1 MLVFLL
7 GFMGVGKT
15 TTGRK
20 LANRLQLPFLDM
32 DAAFA
37 NHFGK
42 SVSETI
48 EQEGESVF
56 RQQEHE
62 LLKTLLATHKEGV
75 IATGGGA
82 PCHYNNMQL
91 MNEAGITLY
100 LSAPVGALVVRLSQ
114 SRTVR
119 PLVKEKHGDEL
130 SAYIAQLLEER
141 KPFYEQA
148 IICADALSVSAE
160 QLERILRNYT
170 PNL

>member
-1 MLVFLL
+1 MLVFLI

-42 SVSETI
+42 SVAATI
-48 EQEGESVF
+48 EQEGESTF
-56 RQQEHE
+56 RKQEHE
-62 LLKTLLATHKEGV
+62 LLKRLVVTHKKGV
-75 IATGGGA
+75 IATGVGA

-91 MNEAGITLY
+91 MNEAGITIY

-119 PLVKEKHGDEL
+119 PLVNEKHGDEL
-130 SAYIAQLLEER
+130 GTYITQLLEER
-141 KPFYEQA
+141 KPYYEQA
-148 IICADALSVSAE
+148 KISADALSVSAE
-160 QLERILRNYT
+160 QLERILRSYI
-170 PNL
+170 PDF

>member
-1 MLVFLL
+1 MLIFLI

-32 DAAFA
+32 DDAFA
-37 NHFGK
+37 HYFGK
-42 SVSETI
+42 SVTDTI
-48 EQEGESVF
+48 EQEGEQSF

-62 LLKTLLATHKEGV
+62 LLKELIATNTDAL
-75 IATGGGA
+75 ISTGGGA
-82 PCHYNNMQL
+82 PCYYDNMKV

-114 SRTVR
+114 SCTSR
-119 PLVKEKHGDEL
+119 PLVKDKKGEEL
-130 SAYIAQLLEER
+130 RTSISQLLNKR
-141 KPFYEQA
+141 RPYYEQA
-148 IICADALSVSAE
+148 RITADALSVSAE

-170 PNL
+170 LPL